1 MSIYKKWSLIGVSL
15 WLVFIFRGDG
25 ISQTISMKTIRF
37 GISAGLGLPKI
48 PIAQFR
54 APISVLGGGSV
65 NIRFVRKMAL
75 QINGYGLH
83 TFGLGT
89 INNRNDQLRFDVVWV
104 SADLLCHMGGIVSNE
119 SFVALGLGQYH
130 LSRQYEDDR
139 DNLNTIGLNIGWI
152 SWSYHTR
159 WNSVLE
165 IRWHL
170 LFNPSDKPQVV
181 TITFGLLL

>member
-1 MSIYKKWSLIGVSL
+1 MSICKKWLLVGLFIGLI
-15 WLVFIFRGDG
+15 LVCNENGL
-25 ISQTISMKTIRF
+25 SQTQSMKTIRF

-65 NIRFVRKMAL
+65 NIRFVRKMAF

-83 TFGLGT
+83 TFSLGT
-89 INNRNDQLRFDVVWV
+89 INNRDDQLRFNVVWA
-104 SADLLCHMGGIVSNE
+104 SADLFRHIGGIISNE

-130 LSRQYEDDR
+130 LSRQYEDDV
-139 DNLNTIGLNIGWI
+139 DKLNTIGLNIGWI

-159 WNSVLE
+159 WNSILE
-165 IRWHL
+165 VRWHL
-170 LFNPSDKPQVV
+170 LFNPSDKPQIV
-181 TITFGLLL
+181 TITFGFLL